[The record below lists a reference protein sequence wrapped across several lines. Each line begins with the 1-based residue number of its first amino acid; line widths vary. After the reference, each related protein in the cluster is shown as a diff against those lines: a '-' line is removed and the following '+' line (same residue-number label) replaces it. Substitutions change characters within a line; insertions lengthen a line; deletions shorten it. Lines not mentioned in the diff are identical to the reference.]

1 MDNGFAE
8 MMSQMRFFSLGIV
21 LRDKPKDSDFI
32 DVWPSEQHPYVDGDL
47 TKAPNVALKAK
58 WIRTDNSQRITSPD
72 VCAKESVRIYRYA
85 DKDIY
90 FWEPAGY
97 EPGLRKKETI
107 VWVVSNN
114 PDQSS
119 PTDAPNIGN
128 QFFIKVSS
136 DDKTFHIHTPTND
149 GEKVGMDIVG
159 DWNKGILT
167 YTDTKENVIESNG
180 ETDRITISTQNEVVV
195 KAANKIA
202 ALSKVVF
209 IQCLEADVRASGK
222 MTFITPTMELQGD
235 LKVTGDIK
243 GGGDIEIDGVG
254 RASAWIP

>member
-21 LRDKPKDSDFI
+21 LKDKPKTSDFI
-32 DVWPSEQHPYVDGDL
+32 DVWPAEQHPYVDGDL
-47 TKAPNVALKAK
+47 SKAQGVTLKAK
-58 WIRTDNSQRITSPD
+58 WMRADNTQRVTSPD
-72 VCAKESVRIYRYA
+72 VCAKESVHIYRYA
-85 DKDIY
+85 DTDQY
-90 FWEPAGY
+90 FWLPGAY

-119 PTDAPNIGN
+119 PTKAPDIGN

-159 DWNKGILT
+159 DWDKGIFT
-167 YTDTKENVIESNG
+167 YRDTKSNVIECNG
-180 ETDRITISTQNEVVV
+180 ETDRITVSAQKEVVI
-195 KAANKIA
+195 KAAEKIA

-222 MTFITPTMELQGD
+222 MTFITPTMELQGN
-235 LKVTGDIK
+235 LKVTGDIE
-243 GGGDIEIDGVG
+243 GGGGINIQGVG
-254 RASAWIP
+254 QGSAWIP